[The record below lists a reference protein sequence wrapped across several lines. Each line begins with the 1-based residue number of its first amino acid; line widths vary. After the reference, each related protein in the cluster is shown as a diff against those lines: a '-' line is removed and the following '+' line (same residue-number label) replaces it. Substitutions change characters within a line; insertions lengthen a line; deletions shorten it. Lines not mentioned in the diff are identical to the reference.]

1 MNKKTILA
9 TALLALFTCAA
20 SEAKA
25 DTVWTLSNVELSDNT
40 YLNGSFSI
48 NQYGWFDSFNLT
60 TMVGGLSGYTYSSA
74 GSSPSSINNP
84 TDTVVTFSTSN
95 YEGYLTLTFQHSLS
109 NAAAT
114 DSIVGGSTGPSY
126 ECYGWGCPPYGTSDP
141 TRYVVANQSASL
153 LTPLPAAIWLA
164 GSALAGLLGYGAR
177 RRVAA

>member
-1 MNKKTILA
+1 MKAILA
-9 TALLALFTCAA
+9 TTALMSLFACAA

-25 DTVWTLSNVELSDNT
+25 DTIWTLNNVELSDNT
-40 YLNGSFSI
+40 YLNGSFAI
-48 NQYGWFDSFNLT
+48 NVYGYFDKWNLT
-60 TMVGGLSGYTYSSA
+60 TTTGTLNGYTYTPVINA
-74 GSSPSSINNP
+74 SINNP

-126 ECYGWGCPPYGTSDP
+126 ECYGWGCPPYGSSDP